1 MASTGL
7 GVPLSTERLVYA
19 VLQVEQAMTTGGG
32 WQDQIGGVYGGFKIC
47 RSPTGLPLTLA
58 VSPCAVRHGV
68 DRRFSQRCFL
78 VFTGQQR
85 LAKTVLIN
93 ALRRGALT
101 PCDEMLGEGGVRGGM
116 PSDSTVCRLV
126 KGAEKG
132 FSALHHLHHFATN
145 ASPSS
150 VSADLETADAVIDEL
165 CAVLN
170 DYRALKAEM
179 ASGTEPPVV
188 RNVLEQC
195 LEPLCQGLALC
206 GAGGGGFAVCVL
218 RTGLVVNRASGE
230 DEQAMGMRLLR
241 EALDSHNHREMTVHS
256 VDVDNDGLSLRWLD
270 DQNENQDLAN
280 VLATAAGL
288 AQTHH

>member
-1 MASTGL
+1 MASAGL

-58 VSPCAVRHGV
+58 VSPCVVRRGV

-101 PCDEMLGEGGVRGGM
+101 PCDLPGVGGVRGGM

-132 FSALHHLHHFATN
+132 FSALHHLATN

-150 VSADLETADAVIDEL
+150 VSELEIADAVINEL

-206 GAGGGGFAVCVL
+206 GAGAGGFAVCVL
-218 RTGLVVNRASGE
+218 RTGLAAERASDE
-230 DEQAMGMRLLR
+230 DEQAVGMRLLR
-241 EALDSHNHREMTVHS
+241 EALDSHNHRDMTVHS
-256 VDVDNDGLSLRWLD
+256 VDVDNDGLSMRWLD
-270 DQNENQDLAN
+270 GQSEKQDLAN
-280 VLATAAGL
+280 VLALAAGYGTNTPL
-288 AQTHH
+288 TVT